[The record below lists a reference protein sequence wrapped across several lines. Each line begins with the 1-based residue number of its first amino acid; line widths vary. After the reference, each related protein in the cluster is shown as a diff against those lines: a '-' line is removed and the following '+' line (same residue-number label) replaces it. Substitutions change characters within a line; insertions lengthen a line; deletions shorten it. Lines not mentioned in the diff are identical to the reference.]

1 MIESATVRT
10 RKTANGR
17 WLWAVPGMPKSGKCQ
32 RAEISPIT
40 IDAQSMPMT
49 GCTRWSRNPRHP
61 NSSPVGPP
69 ISRTR
74 RKVAGPIRS
83 GATDGGTNPMWWLAA
98 TRGSQQSHEI
108 AKALTVKTMAERV
121 GESLGRITGR
131 CNGPVP
137 VGLLCLFDRPDRDSA
152 PGGGQVGDAQRYQVD
167 PLIHR
172 R

>member
-1 MIESATVRT
+1 MAIAAKNGPKVPRT
-10 RKTANGR
+10 
-17 WLWAVPGMPKSGKCQ
+17 
-32 RAEISPIT
+32 
-40 IDAQSMPMT
+40 
-49 GCTRWSRNPRHP
+49 
-61 NSSPVGPP
+61 
-69 ISRTR
+69 
-74 RKVAGPIRS
+74 IRS